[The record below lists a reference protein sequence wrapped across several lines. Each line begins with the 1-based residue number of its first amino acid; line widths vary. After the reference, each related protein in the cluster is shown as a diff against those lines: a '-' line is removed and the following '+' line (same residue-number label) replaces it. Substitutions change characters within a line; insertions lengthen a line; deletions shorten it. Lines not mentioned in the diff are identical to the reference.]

1 MVEQPAHTRY
11 VASSILASAT
21 NHERA
26 NQMLSSRVATYIRDH
41 AIFTPGERALVA
53 VSGGP
58 DSLGLLAILRDLQPT
73 LSLHLTVAH
82 FDHGWRGD
90 SSEDAKFVAALAD
103 RWGYQRIVG
112 QAGSPL
118 AHTENAARIARY
130 TFLRQAATDSAS
142 SVIATGHTQDDQV
155 ETLLLHLLR
164 GAGAHGLAAMRPR
177 TADLARPLLAT
188 TRSEL
193 ERYLADHQLEPRRDP
208 TNEDP
213 RFARNR
219 LRQVVLPA
227 LDTFHPQA
235 RRLLARAA
243 DVLAEEDQLAD
254 DITTQTQESVSD
266 PLRDQAAFAQQP
278 VAIQRRLLRRLF
290 LDLDFEH
297 VESLRRQ
304 LLTGR
309 AIDSGHPATATTVPR
324 QTLAVHPCTCDPAT
338 FQARDRIGHVDAS
351 TIVPPL
357 TIAHRAPGDRIQ
369 PLGFPYAKKLQD
381 VLVDAHVPRHLRD
394 ALPIV
399 RDAKGI
405 VWIPGVTVAETRRV
419 TPASKQQLH
428 LEIVPS

>member
-1 MVEQPAHTRY
+1 
-11 VASSILASAT
+11 
-21 NHERA
+21 
-26 NQMLSSRVATYIRDH
+26 MLSSRVATYIRDH
-41 AIFTPGERALVA
+41 AIFKPGERVLVA

-73 LSLHLTVAH
+73 LPLHLTVAH

-90 SSEDAKFVAALAD
+90 SAQDAKFVAALAA
-103 RWGYQRIVG
+103 RWGYQQIMG

-118 AHTENAARIARY
+118 ARTENAARIGRY
-130 TFLRQAATDSAS
+130 TFLRQAAADSAS

-164 GAGAHGLAAMRPR
+164 GAGPHGLAAMRPR
-177 TADLARPLLAT
+177 SADLARPLLAT
-188 TRSEL
+188 TRSAL

-219 LRQVVLPA
+219 LRQIVLPA

-243 DVLAEEDQLAD
+243 DILAEEDQLAD
-254 DITTQTQESVSD
+254 DLTTRTQESVSD
-266 PLRDQAAFAQQP
+266 PLRDQAAFAEQP

-290 LDLDFEH
+290 PDLDFEH
-297 VESLRRQ
+297 VESLRWQ
-304 LLTGR
+304 ILTGR
-309 AIDSGHPATATTVPR
+309 AIDRGHRASATTAPR
-324 QTLAVHPCTCDPAT
+324 QTLTVHPCTCDPAT
-338 FQARDRIGHVDAS
+338 FHARDRVGHVDAK
-351 TIVPPL
+351 TIVLPL

-369 PLGFPYAKKLQD
+369 PLGFPHAKKLQD

-394 ALPIV
+394 ALPLV
-399 RDAKGI
+399 RDAIGI

-419 TPASKQQLH
+419 TPASTQQLH

>member
-41 AIFTPGERALVA
+41 AIFTPGERVLMA

-58 DSLGLLAILRDLQPT
+58 DSLALLAILRDLQPT
-73 LSLHLTVAH
+73 LPLHLTVAH
-82 FDHGWRGD
+82 FDHGWRPESGQ
-90 SSEDAKFVAALAD
+90 DAHFVAALAE
-103 RWGYQRIVG
+103 RWGFQRIMG

-118 AHTENAARIARY
+118 AHTENAARTARY
-130 TFLRQAATDSAS
+130 AFLRQAATDSAS

-177 TADLARPLLAT
+177 SADLARPLLAT
-188 TRSEL
+188 TRREL

-243 DVLAEEDQLAD
+243 DILAEEDQLAD
-254 DITTQTQESVSD
+254 DITRRTQETVSD
-266 PLRDQAAFAQQP
+266 PLRDPAAFAQQP

-290 LDLDFEH
+290 PDLDFER
-297 VESLRRQ
+297 VDSVRRQ
-304 LLTGR
+304 ILTGR
-309 AIDSGHPATATTVPR
+309 AVDSGQQPTAATRR
-324 QTLAVHPCTCDPAT
+324 QSLTVHPCTCDPAT
-338 FQARDRIGHVDAS
+338 FHARDAVGHVDGGS
-351 TIVPPL
+351 VIPPL
-357 TIAHRAPGDRIQ
+357 TVSHRAPGDRVQ
-369 PLGFPYAKKLQD
+369 PLGFPHEKKLQD

-394 ALPIV
+394 SLPIV
-399 RDAKGI
+399 RDASGI
-405 VWIPGVTVAETRRV
+405 VWIPGVTVAETKRV
-419 TPASKQQLH
+419 TPSSKQQLH
-428 LEIVPS
+428 LEIEPS

>member
-1 MVEQPAHTRY
+1 
-11 VASSILASAT
+11 
-21 NHERA
+21 
-26 NQMLSSRVATYIRDH
+26 MLSSRIATYIRDH
-41 AIFTPGERALVA
+41 AIFAPGERVLVA

-73 LSLHLTVAH
+73 LPLHLTVAH

-90 SSEDAKFVAALAD
+90 SPADAKFVDALAD
-103 RWGYQRIVG
+103 RWGYQRIMG
-112 QAGSPL
+112 QAASPL

-130 TFLRQAATDSAS
+130 AFLRQAAAASAS

-164 GAGAHGLAAMRPR
+164 GAGVHGLAAMRPR
-177 TADLARPLLAT
+177 SADLARPLLAT
-188 TRSEL
+188 TRSQL

-227 LDTFHPQA
+227 LETFHPQA

-243 DVLAEEDQLAD
+243 DILAEEDQLTD
-254 DITTQTQESVSD
+254 DITTRSQESVAD
-266 PLRDQAAFAQQP
+266 PLHDQAAFAEQP

-290 LDLDFEH
+290 PELDFEH
-297 VESLRRQ
+297 GESLRRQ
-304 LLTGR
+304 ILSGR
-309 AIDSGHPATATTVPR
+309 ATDSRHRAPATGAAR

-338 FQARDRIGHVDAS
+338 FHARDRIGHVDAS
-351 TIVPPL
+351 TIVPPFTL
-357 TIAHRAPGDRIQ
+357 AHRAPGDRIQ
-369 PLGFPYAKKLQD
+369 PLGFPHPKKLQD

-399 RDAKGI
+399 RDALGI